1 MKINFQ
7 TNLIILKKILDLKYT
22 NLEFLILQQHKA
34 VN

>member
-22 NLEFLILQQHKA
+22 NLELFKLQQHKA